1 MEQDPLRYCGIF
13 DLVWNESSEFATLL
27 VKNCLSG
34 VANRKS
40 VIIPPSKIIK
50 KISKMSG
57 EEQKTA
63 LMNYILSRA
72 KSVDDLERSNKVLTI
87 GGKEYVVRTEGGK
100 VYLNDVAISLL
111 KVHKE
116 RSIFKAENE
125 LSPQSIGGACGAA
138 KFSEDEGTDIEE
150 EIIGIEEEETTDEED
165 EEEDT
170 TESSSS
176 SEEEEEKKPKK
187 KKKKVGG
194 ASKKKKKKKVT
205 SKKKKTTKKKSI
217 KGGQSSKKKTS
228 LKYIPF

>member
-165 EEEDT
+165 T

-176 SEEEEEKKPKK
+176 SEEEEEKKPK

>member
-50 KISKMSG
+50 KISKMTG

-100 VYLNDVAISLL
+100 IYLNDVAISLL

-138 KFSEDEGTDIEE
+138 KLSEDEGTDIEE
-150 EIIGIEEEETTDEED
+150 EIIGIEEEETTDD
-165 EEEDT
+165 DEEDT
-170 TESSSS
+170 TESSSSS

-187 KKKKVGG
+187 KKKVGG
-194 ASKKKKKKKVT
+194 ASKKKKKKKTT

>member
-87 GGKEYVVRTEGGK
+87 GGKEYVVRIEGGK

-165 EEEDT
+165 T

-187 KKKKVGG
+187 KKKVGG
-194 ASKKKKKKKVT
+194 AS
-205 SKKKKTTKKKSI
+205 
-217 KGGQSSKKKTS
+217 
-228 LKYIPF
+228 